1 MTGVVRSHGRPSEV
15 ILSISVDLRFVKA
28 EA

>member
-15 ILSISVDLRFVKA
+15 ILIVSVDRASVKA
-28 EA
+28 DT